1 MAHVTT
7 SAAKRRRA
15 IAFAAA
21 AFAFLATGTYWLA
34 ASGSTTPT
42 IGAPDG
48 VAADGSVA
56 EVGTMSTSVTRSNGG
71 AYKETG
77 KTIAK
82 LKIAKGYTSELRVS
96 VVWTNPVHAAK
107 VLNNPHAQIVM
118 GLYRPVS
125 LKGAGACSTAGA
137 LAVTD
142 GATTFCT
149 VRDGAATGSS
159 SVSSSGELLI
169 TQQELA
175 GFLSPTISAA
185 SASSCVTDTGAPTTW
200 CQPSTTYVTANERL
214 LYLIASITV
223 PGGIPQGQQNQVG
236 TLDFYVQ
243 AKLASET

>member
-1 MAHVTT
+1 VAHVKT

-15 IAFAAA
+15 LAFAAVA
-21 AFAFLATGTYWLA
+21 VAFLTTSTYWLA
-34 ASGSTTPT
+34 AAGSSNFT
-42 IGAPDG
+42 IGAPAG
-48 VAADGSVA
+48 LAADGSVA
-56 EVGTMSTSVTRSNGG
+56 DVQTMSATVTRSNGS

-82 LKIAKGYTSELRVS
+82 LKIAKDYTSDLRIS
-96 VVWTNPVHAAK
+96 IVWTNPVNAAK
-107 VLNNPHAQIVM
+107 VLNNPNAQITI

-137 LAVTD
+137 LVVTD

-149 VRDGAATGSS
+149 LRDGGATGSG

-169 TQQELA
+169 AKENLA

-185 SASSCVTDTGAPTTW
+185 SASSCVTDTGAPTAW
-200 CQPSTTYVTANERL
+200 CQPSTDYVTASERL
-214 LYLIASITV
+214 LYVIASITV
-223 PGGIPQGQQNQVG
+223 PGGIPQGQQNEVG

-243 AKLASET
+243 AKLATNT